1 MSDVVNGA
9 IAALNEKL
17 EGNSISGSIKIE
29 IEGEG
34 ALRVDENGAAV
45 SDDAADCTLGAD
57 AETLQGMLSGDVDP
71 TSAFMS
77 GKLRVDGDMG
87 VAMQLASALA

>member
-45 SDDAADCTLGAD
+45 SDDDADCTLGAD